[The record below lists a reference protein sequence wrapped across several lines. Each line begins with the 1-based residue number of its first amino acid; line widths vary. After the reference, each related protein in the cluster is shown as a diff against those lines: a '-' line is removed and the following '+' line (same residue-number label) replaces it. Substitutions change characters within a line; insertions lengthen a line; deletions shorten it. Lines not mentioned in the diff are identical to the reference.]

1 MKNIFTDIDLVI
13 FDLDGTLYEDT
24 EHFQYYAELLKKQL
38 NNDVQERFMHE
49 YEKMVAGNHIVSIG
63 KVYDV
68 LRDYILKI
76 DMDFS
81 NVLSAWTWDG
91 QPLEIEEI
99 KKIYQT
105 PIQLD
110 FDTMIAIG
118 DGWWLPN
125 VCARHFGVKETQEAY
140 VKTKEYMDT
149 TAFHLTKIP
158 GLREGLKHLKEKKD
172 IVLVTNSEKNDV
184 NRILRNLDLEDIFVH
199 IISEAKKPQY
209 TKNHFV
215 QLLKKFSVNPK
226 SAMSI
231 GDNYINEIAPAV
243 NLGMKTVFIDFYDL
257 DYPEYRGVKVRSIS
271 EIIEQMTHVD

>member
-1 MKNIFTDIDLVI
+1 MKNIFTDSDLVI

-38 NNDVQERFMHE
+38 NKDVQERFMHE

-105 PIQLD
+105 PIQL
-110 FDTMIAIG
+110 
-118 DGWWLPN
+118 
-125 VCARHFGVKETQEAY
+125 
-140 VKTKEYMDT
+140 
-149 TAFHLTKIP
+149 
-158 GLREGLKHLKEKKD
+158 
-172 IVLVTNSEKNDV
+172 
-184 NRILRNLDLEDIFVH
+184 
-199 IISEAKKPQY
+199 
-209 TKNHFV
+209 
-215 QLLKKFSVNPK
+215 
-226 SAMSI
+226 
-231 GDNYINEIAPAV
+231 
-243 NLGMKTVFIDFYDL
+243 
-257 DYPEYRGVKVRSIS
+257 
-271 EIIEQMTHVD
+271 